1 MGYHIYLSYNNNE
14 ELIELPILPEKIEI
28 SGSGAN
34 KSSEVLSLGEITQ
47 LKLPKLF
54 SLQIDTEFP
63 AEWTPI
69 CEVSASKLKS
79 PFDYISMI
87 EKWRR
92 TLRPIRF
99 VFTGSTVDINSPV
112 SIESFTY
119 TENGGDVGT
128 FKVKI
133 KLKEYRFYGVD
144 KVNIDNNFIQKS
156 RSTTKTVKQLYKVKK
171 GDTLTSISIKNFG
184 NESKYWDIKRL
195 NGLTDADL
203 VNGLEPG
210 MELRLY

>member
-14 ELIELPILPEKIEI
+14 ELIELPMLPEKIEI

-34 KSSEVLSLGEITQ
+34 KSSEVLNLGEITQ

-63 AEWTPI
+63 ANWTPV
-69 CEVSASKLKS
+69 CEVSASKLRS
-79 PFDYISMI
+79 PFDYITMI

-119 TENGGDVGT
+119 TENGGDPGT
-128 FKVKI
+128 FKIKI

-156 RSTTKTVKQLYKVKK
+156 RSTTRTVKQLYKVKK

-203 VNGLEPG
+203 INGLEPG

>member
-14 ELIELPILPEKIEI
+14 ELIELPMLPEKIEI

-34 KSSEVLSLGEITQ
+34 KSSEVLNLGEITQ

-63 AEWTPI
+63 ANWTPV

-79 PFDYISMI
+79 PFDYITMI

-119 TENGGDVGT
+119 TENGGDPGT
-128 FKVKI
+128 FKIKI

-156 RSTTKTVKQLYKVKK
+156 RSTTRTVKQLYKVKK

-203 VNGLEPG
+203 INGLEPG

>member
-14 ELIELPILPEKIEI
+14 ELIELPMLPEKIEI

-63 AEWTPI
+63 SNWTPV

-79 PFDYISMI
+79 PFDYITMI

-156 RSTTKTVKQLYKVKK
+156 RSTTRTVKQLYKVKK

-203 VNGLEPG
+203 INGLEPG

>member
-34 KSSEVLSLGEITQ
+34 KSSEVLNLGEITQ

-63 AEWTPI
+63 ANWTPV

-79 PFDYISMI
+79 PFDYITMI

-156 RSTTKTVKQLYKVKK
+156 RSTTRTVKQLYKVKK

-203 VNGLEPG
+203 INGLEPG

>member
-14 ELIELPILPEKIEI
+14 ELIELPMLPEKIEI

-34 KSSEVLSLGEITQ
+34 KSSEVLNLGEITQ

-63 AEWTPI
+63 ANWTPV
-69 CEVSASKLKS
+69 CEVSASKLRS
-79 PFDYISMI
+79 PFDYITMI

-119 TENGGDVGT
+119 TENGGDPGT
-128 FKVKI
+128 FKIKI

-156 RSTTKTVKQLYKVKK
+156 RSTTRTVKQLYKVKK
-171 GDTLTSISIKNFG
+171 GDTLTSISIKDFG

-203 VNGLEPG
+203 INGLEPG

>member
-14 ELIELPILPEKIEI
+14 ELIELPMLPEKIEI

-34 KSSEVLSLGEITQ
+34 KSSEVLNLGEITQ

-63 AEWTPI
+63 ANWTPV

-79 PFDYISMI
+79 PFDYITMI

-119 TENGGDVGT
+119 TENGGDPGT

-156 RSTTKTVKQLYKVKK
+156 RSTTRTVKQLYKVKK

-203 VNGLEPG
+203 INGLEPG

>member
-14 ELIELPILPEKIEI
+14 ELIELPMLPEKIEI

-63 AEWTPI
+63 ANWTPV

-79 PFDYISMI
+79 PFDYITMI

-156 RSTTKTVKQLYKVKK
+156 RSTTRTVKQLYKVKK

-203 VNGLEPG
+203 INGLEPG

>member
-14 ELIELPILPEKIEI
+14 ELIELPMLPEKIEI

-63 AEWTPI
+63 ANWTPV

-79 PFDYISMI
+79 PFDYITMI

-119 TENGGDVGT
+119 TENGGDPGT
-128 FKVKI
+128 FKIKI

-156 RSTTKTVKQLYKVKK
+156 RSTTRTVKQLYKVKK

-203 VNGLEPG
+203 INGLEPG

>member
-63 AEWTPI
+63 ANWTPV

-79 PFDYISMI
+79 PFDYITMI

-156 RSTTKTVKQLYKVKK
+156 RSTTKIVKQLYKVKK

-203 VNGLEPG
+203 INGLEPG